1 LQHLNSLSKSQI
13 DGVIALINAATAQ
26 DGTPPISE
34 HIVLH
39 LRHGGDKSD
48 SHLIVEQSGT
58 AIAYAHIDAT
68 DLVAGPS
75 VELVVHPDHRKSG
88 LGKELLSKSKEIC
101 GSKMRLWAHGDL
113 SAAQKLAEENGFER
127 IRTVIQMRKSL
138 ADLHPQQHN
147 FQIRT
152 FLPGI
157 DNEEWLA
164 LNNQLFKDHPEQGG
178 WSVKDLQTRLAE
190 SWFDPAGF
198 FVATEKSK
206 LIGFT
211 WTKIHGGHSHKHEGQ
226 AEQHDHDPIGEIY
239 ITAVATSGTGLGK
252 VLTQTA
258 LAYLKTNGLT
268 TAMLYVDS
276 DNQAALN
283 LYKSLGFAESGQD
296 VMYRVR

>member
-48 SHLIVEQSGT
+48 SHLIVEQSGKV
-58 AIAYAHIDAT
+58 IAYAHIDAT

-138 ADLHPQQHN
+138 DDLHPQQHD

-178 WSVKDLQTRLAE
+178 WSFKDLQTRLAE

-198 FVATEKSK
+198 FVATENSK

-211 WTKIHGGHSHKHEGQ
+211 WTKIHGGHSHKHEDQ
-226 AEQHDHDPIGEIY
+226 TEQHDHDPIGEIY

-258 LAYLKTNGLT
+258 LAYLKANGLT

>member
-1 LQHLNSLSKSQI
+1 MQHLNSLSKSQI

-34 HIVLH
+34 HIFLH

-48 SHLIVEQSGT
+48 SHLIVEQ
-58 AIAYAHIDAT
+58 ANQVIAYAHIDAT

-178 WSVKDLQTRLAE
+178 WSIKDLQTRLAE

-198 FVATEKSK
+198 FVATENSK

-211 WTKIHGGHSHKHEGQ
+211 WTKIHGGHSHKHEDQ

-258 LAYLKTNGLT
+258 LAYLKASGLT

-283 LYKSLGFAESGQD
+283 LYKSIGFAESSQD

>member
-1 LQHLNSLSKSQI
+1 LQYLNSLSQSQI
-13 DGVIALINAATAQ
+13 DSVIALINAATAQ

-34 HIVLH
+34 HIILH

-48 SHLIVEQSGT
+48 SHLIVEQQNQV
-58 AIAYAHIDAT
+58 IAYAHIDAT

-75 VELVVHPDHRKSG
+75 VELVVHPEHRKSG
-88 LGKELLSKSKEIC
+88 LGKELLSKSKEFC

-138 ADLHPQQHN
+138 ADLQPLQHN

-164 LNNQLFKDHPEQGG
+164 LNNRVFIDHPEQGG
-178 WSVKDLQTRLAE
+178 WSIKDLQTRLNE
-190 SWFDPAGF
+190 SWFDAAGF
-198 FVATEKSK
+198 FVAIEDGK

-211 WTKIHGGHSHKHEGQ
+211 WTKIHGGHSHKHEDQ
-226 AEQHDHDPIGEIY
+226 IEQHDHDPIGEIY

-258 LAYLKTNGLT
+258 LAYLKRNGLS

-276 DNQAALN
+276 DNQAAVN

>member
-178 WSVKDLQTRLAE
+178 WSIKDLQTRLAE

-198 FVATEKSK
+198 FVATENSK

-211 WTKIHGGHSHKHEGQ
+211 WTKIHGGHSHTNEDQ

-239 ITAVATSGTGLGK
+239 ITAVAKSGTGLGK

-258 LAYLKTNGLT
+258 LAYLKANGLT

>member
-13 DGVIALINAATAQ
+13 DGVIALINAAAAQ

-34 HIVLH
+34 HIILH

-48 SHLIVEQSGT
+48 SHLIMEQDNKV
-58 AIAYAHIDAT
+58 IAYAHIDAT

-113 SAAQKLAEENGFER
+113 SVAQKLADENGFER

-138 ADLHPQQHN
+138 ADLSANQHN
-147 FQIRT
+147 FMIRT
-152 FLPGI
+152 FLPGL

-164 LNNQLFKDHPEQGG
+164 LNNKVFENHPEQGA
-178 WSVKDLQTRLAE
+178 WSLKDLQTRLAE

-198 FVATEKSK
+198 FVATQDNK

-211 WTKIHGGHSHKHEGQ
+211 WTKIHGGHSHKHDNQ
-226 AEQHDHDPIGEIY
+226 TEQHDHDPIGEIY

-258 LAYLKTNGLT
+258 LAYLKANGLI

-276 DNQAALN
+276 DNEVALN
-283 LYKSLGFAESGQD
+283 LYKSLGFAQSSQD

>member
-1 LQHLNSLSKSQI
+1 MQHLNSLSKSQI
-13 DGVIALINAATAQ
+13 DGVIELISAAAAQ

-34 HIVLH
+34 HIILH

-48 SHLIVEQSGT
+48 SHLIMERENKV
-58 AIAYAHIDAT
+58 IAYAHIDAT

-101 GSKMRLWAHGDL
+101 GPKMRLWAHGDL
-113 SAAQKLAEENGFER
+113 SAAQKLADENGFER

-138 ADLHPQQHN
+138 ADLSLNQHN
-147 FQIRT
+147 FEIRT
-152 FLPGI
+152 FLPGL

-164 LNNQLFKDHPEQGG
+164 LNNKVFENHPEQGA
-178 WSVKDLQTRLAE
+178 WSLKDLQTRLAE

-198 FVATEKSK
+198 FVATQDNK

-211 WTKIHGGHSHKHEGQ
+211 WTKIHGGHSHKHDDQ
-226 AEQHDHDPIGEIY
+226 TEQHDHDPIGEIY

-258 LAYLKTNGLT
+258 LAYLKANGLI

-276 DNQAALN
+276 DNDVALN
-283 LYKSLGFAESGQD
+283 LYKSLGFAQSSQD

>member
-1 LQHLNSLSKSQI
+1 MQHLNSLSKSQI
-13 DGVIALINAATAQ
+13 DSVITLINAAAAQ

-34 HIVLH
+34 HIILH

-48 SHLIVEQSGT
+48 SHLIMERENKV
-58 AIAYAHIDAT
+58 IAYAHIDAT

-101 GSKMRLWAHGDL
+101 GVKMRLWAHGDL
-113 SAAQKLAEENGFER
+113 SAAQKLADENGFGR

-138 ADLHPQQHN
+138 ADLSVNQHN
-147 FQIRT
+147 FEIRT
-152 FLPGI
+152 FLPGL

-164 LNNQLFKDHPEQGG
+164 LNNKVFENHPEQGA
-178 WSVKDLQTRLAE
+178 WSLKDLQTRLAE

-198 FVATEKSK
+198 FVATQNNK

-211 WTKIHGGHSHKHEGQ
+211 WTKIHGGHSHRHDDQ
-226 AEQHDHDPIGEIY
+226 TEQHDHDPIGEIY
-239 ITAVATSGTGLGK
+239 IPAVATSGTVLGK

-258 LAYLKTNGLT
+258 LAYLKANGLI

-276 DNQAALN
+276 DNELALN
-283 LYKSLGFAESGQD
+283 LYKSLGFAQSSQD

>member
-1 LQHLNSLSKSQI
+1 MQHLNSLSKSQI
-13 DGVIALINAATAQ
+13 DRVIALINAATTQ

-113 SAAQKLAEENGFER
+113 SVAQKLAEENGLER

-178 WSVKDLQTRLAE
+178 WSIKDLQTRLAE

-198 FVATEKSK
+198 FVATENSK
-206 LIGFT
+206 LTGFT
-211 WTKIHGGHSHKHEGQ
+211 WTKIHGGHSHEHEDQ
-226 AEQHDHDPIGEIY
+226 TEQHDHDPIGEIY

-258 LAYLKTNGLT
+258 LAYLKANGLT

>member
-13 DGVIALINAATAQ
+13 DGVIALINAATSQ

-34 HIVLH
+34 HIILH

-48 SHLIVEQSGT
+48 SHLIMERENKV
-58 AIAYAHIDAT
+58 IAYAHIDAT

-113 SAAQKLAEENGFER
+113 SAAQKLADENGFER
-127 IRTVIQMRKSL
+127 IRTVIQMRKAL
-138 ADLHPQQHN
+138 ADLSTKQHN
-147 FQIRT
+147 FEIRT
-152 FLPGI
+152 FLPGL
-157 DNEEWLA
+157 DNEEWLV
-164 LNNQLFKDHPEQGG
+164 LNNKVFENHPEQGA
-178 WSVKDLQTRLAE
+178 WSLKDLQTRLNE

-198 FVATEKSK
+198 FVATQDNK

-211 WTKIHGGHSHKHEGQ
+211 WTKIHGGHTHKHDDQ
-226 AEQHDHDPIGEIY
+226 TEQHDHDPIGEIY

-258 LAYLKTNGLT
+258 LAYLKANGLI

-276 DNQAALN
+276 DNEVALN
-283 LYKSLGFAESGQD
+283 LYKSLGFAQSSQD